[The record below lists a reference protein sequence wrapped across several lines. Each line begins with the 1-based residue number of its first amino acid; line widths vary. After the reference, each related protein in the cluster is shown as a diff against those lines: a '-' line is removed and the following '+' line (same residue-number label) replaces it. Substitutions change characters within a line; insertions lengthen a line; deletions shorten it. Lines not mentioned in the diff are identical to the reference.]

1 MTDFVTDTIYHAGR
15 IKRYHTWPTIQT
27 QTVGEHSW
35 QVASIY
41 SQIWGDIP
49 TPVER
54 FIRLHDVA
62 ELVTG
67 DIPFPTKANN
77 PELKVEF
84 GKVEDK
90 ALEAMGIDLP
100 KLHPDVMRRIKIC
113 DLLEMM
119 VFGMVD
125 RQMGNRLAI
134 PIIQRTRKAALT
146 LVNQLNTEGE
156 RNRVYAWVDQQ
167 ETRHEN
173 VLTQTDKE
181 SKEK

>member
-1 MTDFVTDTIYHAGR
+1 MSDHVTDNVAFAGR
-15 IKRYHTWPTIQT
+15 IKRYHSWPTIQT
-27 QTVGEHSW
+27 QTVGEHCW

-54 FIRLHDVA
+54 FIRLHDAA

-77 PELKVEF
+77 PDLKAEF

-90 ALEAMGIDLP
+90 ALDALGIILP
-100 KLHPDVMRRIKIC
+100 KLHPDVVRRVKIC

-134 PIIQRTRKAALT
+134 PIIQRTMKAALT
-146 LVNQLNTEGE
+146 LVNQLDTEGE

-167 ETRHEN
+167 QERHHA
-173 VLTQTDKE
+173 VLAQPDE
-181 SKEK
+181 EK